1 MPERG
6 TGSVPERGTGSVPE
20 RGTGSVPEREAGF
33 RVVER
38 TTVCEAGFLTVERR
52 RVAGPDDEEFDRHVV
67 LHPGAVVVVPI
78 DAAGDALLVRQYRV
92 AAGGALLE
100 LPAGKRDVAGEPPDV
115 TAARELEEEIGRR
128 AGRLRLLCEFFNSP
142 GFTDEYTYVFLA
154 TDLEACEHAAMT
166 AEEAAMTVEA
176 IALSDVEMLIA
187 SGELVDA
194 KSIIGLL
201 LARQALAAGSPSE

>member
-1 MPERG
+1 
-6 TGSVPERGTGSVPE
+6 VPERK
-20 RGTGSVPEREAGF
+20 AAF

-38 TTVCEAGFLTVERR
+38 TTLCEAGFLTVERR
-52 RVAGPDDEEFDRHVV
+52 VVVGPDGERFDRHVV

-92 AAGGALLE
+92 AAGDELLE
-100 LPAGKRDVAGEPPDV
+100 VPAGKRDVAGEPPEV

-128 AGRLRLLCEFFNSP
+128 AGRLQLLCEFFNSP

-154 TDLEACEHAAMT
+154 TELEVSERAAVSPEEKAMT
-166 AEEAAMTVEA
+166 IEAV
-176 IALSDVEMLIA
+176 ALSKVETLIA
-187 SGELVDA
+187 SGDLVDA

-201 LARQALAAGSPSE
+201 LARTAFAHGHDG